1 MLSVSPKLLILS
13 NNLYSVVSGFLAP
26 VLEVDEPTANFTSTS
41 VNQKTNTTDTELV
54 LQKFKRF
61 LHLEEAYAFVQMVL
75 KGGAIV
81 FGT

>member
-13 NNLYSVVSGFLAP
+13 NNLYSVISGFLAP
-26 VLEVDEPTANFTSTS
+26 VLEVR
-41 VNQKTNTTDTELV
+41 QTNTTDTFLV
-54 LQKFKRF
+54 KKKFERF

-81 FGT
+81 YGT